1 MFLTHTGTIR
11 NVGVIRVEL
20 PTLALCLSVAV
31 TVYSDYI
38 FHLIILFWQSSVP
51 VTIFLP
57 RSFIEALPLGAT
69 SSFLLMVVFGSLV
82 AVFILVIICLAAY
95 IHKNKKNREDKNAAM
110 PTKMN
115 HIITN
120 GGSNSKLDPLSV
132 LNHHHQTDEGSDITS
147 IEAPK
152 ITSNDHKSLRG
163 MGSHQGSKRYSR
175 NPLANGGPHESK
187 SHNKDDGGDSLS
199 LNGSNAT
206 TTSTA
211 TGGSE
216 SPPNHG
222 SSSYDGTARATGG
235 LPNGNANHN
244 TNNNSIPPAP
254 PVPPPVPVKTFQSKN
269 FLDRP
274 SSSSSDIGS
283 DRKYFTTKLP
293 AVL

>member
-1 MFLTHTGTIR
+1 
-11 NVGVIRVEL
+11 
-20 PTLALCLSVAV
+20 
-31 TVYSDYI
+31 
-38 FHLIILFWQSSVP
+38 
-51 VTIFLP
+51 
-57 RSFIEALPLGAT
+57 
-69 SSFLLMVVFGSLV
+69 
-82 AVFILVIICLAAY
+82 
-95 IHKNKKNREDKNAAM
+95 M

-152 ITSNDHKSLRG
+152 SNGSILETNNPFRRTYTNGSLRASTISVTSNDHKSLRG

-222 SSSYDGTARATGG
+222 SS
-235 LPNGNANHN
+235 
-244 TNNNSIPPAP
+244 IPPAP
-254 PVPPPVPVKTFQSKN
+254 PVPPPVPVKTFQTKN
-269 FLDRP
+269 FQDRP

-283 DRKYFTTKLP
+283 ERKYFTTKLP
-293 AVL
+293 AGMPENRRIMWPPSTIPKKVKKLSWEDELNNQRWEPVIIFVYT